1 MAQLRAL
8 ESQRNN
14 IEPVE
19 LQVCIKINKLTRK
32 HSYLYHICAFCVCKH
47 AFIQI
52 EYAICQLPTHI
63 HALTCRLLEY
73 EILYFYSNFNIL
85 IKKYQKWSTNI
96 ILSIYRQM
104 VHVLFWYWYKYNMK
118 INILLFT
125 KKTHCT
131 FDLCAL
137 FYFPNISIWTYA
149 ILFSSLSYHITATC
163 LTCWTFKLLIC
174 PQ

>member
-85 IKKYQKWSTNI
+85 IKNTKNDPRI
-96 ILSIYRQM
+96 LLSIYRQM

-125 KKTHCT
+125 KKHIAPSIYV
-131 FDLCAL
+131 LCS
-137 FYFPNISIWTYA
+137 ISQIYLSRPTPYY
-149 ILFSSLSYHITATC
+149 SLLYHI
-163 LTCWTFKLLIC
+163 I
-174 PQ
+174 